1 MASSNIGYLLAGMA
15 GVLWSTMGVLGK
27 IAFRYG
33 IDPLSL
39 VTLRAIIASSTLALI
54 MAIVGRKAFKIRAQD
69 VLFFALFGLVGVTFN
84 YSSYFYAIK
93 LTTVATA
100 VILLY
105 TYPAF
110 VTILSYHLFG
120 ERIGII
126 KLIALIL
133 TFMGCALVVKVYN
146 AEYLKLNYLGVIF
159 GLIAGLTAA
168 VYSIL
173 SKLALREYDSS
184 TVVLYA
190 FSFGALFLL
199 ALSLLTRR
207 SQITL
212 MPSFPPQVW
221 LIILVI
227 AWLPTLSGYFAYT
240 TSLKYIEASKAS
252 IVSTIEPVSASILA
266 YIFLKEVI
274 SGFQALGI
282 ALVLIGI
289 MMIRL
294 YPASSST

>member
-1 MASSNIGYLLAGMA
+1 MAGSNIGYLLAGTA

-39 VTLRAIIASSTLALI
+39 VTLRAIIASLTLALI
-54 MAIVGRKAFKIRAQD
+54 VAMVNRDIFKIRARD
-69 VLFFALFGLVGVTFN
+69 ALFFALFGLIGVAAN

-93 LTTVATA
+93 LTTVSTA

-110 VTILSYHLFG
+110 VTIFSRHLFG

-126 KLIALIL
+126 KLFALIL
-133 TFMGCALVVKVYN
+133 TFTGCALVVRLYSV
-146 AEYLKLNYLGVIF
+146 EYLKLNYLGIVF

-173 SKLALREYDSS
+173 SKLALREHNSS
-184 TVVLYA
+184 TIVLYA

-199 ALSLLTRR
+199 IFSLLARQ
-207 SQITL
+207 SQPATASML
-212 MPSFPPQVW
+212 NFPPQVW
-221 LIILVI
+221 LITLVI
-227 AWLPTLSGYFAYT
+227 AWFPTLSGYFAYT
-240 TSLKYIEASKAS
+240 SSLRYIEASRAS
-252 IVSTIEPVSASILA
+252 IVSTIEPVSASLLA
-266 YIFLKEVI
+266 HIFLGETI
-274 SGFQALGI
+274 SGLQALGI
-282 ALVLIGI
+282 ALVLTGI

-294 YPASSST
+294 YKGS